1 MEEWLWS
8 QLVSREVGAEVQSWS
23 HCLPPSL
30 GLGELL
36 GVRTSS
42 SMLPAAPALQDLS
55 WAELEVATAGKFGD
69 IMPFGLLSEPGPD

>member
-8 QLVSREVGAEVQSWS
+8 QLMGREVGAEVQSWS

-36 GVRTSS
+36 VVPSS

-55 WAELEVATAGKFGD
+55 QAELEVATAAG
-69 IMPFGLLSEPGPD
+69 S